1 MTCNSSETI
10 IDSDRD
16 DDHQCDVAII
26 MNNNIN
32 DSYKAVPIKHMN
44 ISKIQCYSMTKD
56 ANNNEKDIFATNFG
70 MCDNF
75 KTLYSDNYWRPE
87 RLSWK

>member
-1 MTCNSSETI
+1 MTWNSGETI
-10 IDSDRD
+10 IDSDKD

-44 ISKIQCYSMTKD
+44 ISKI
-56 ANNNEKDIFATNFG
+56 
-70 MCDNF
+70 
-75 KTLYSDNYWRPE
+75 
-87 RLSWK
+87 